1 MSRRGFFLAA
11 RLVGVGWYIALSI
24 ILGTVGGVWLD
35 RRLDTLPL
43 FTLVGVVVG
52 SAVAFYGVYRM
63 VVPLLNSDNDVN
75 KH

>member
-24 ILGTVGGVWLD
+24 ILGTMGGVWLD
-35 RRLDTLPL
+35 RRLETSF
-43 FTLVGVVVG
+43 FTLVGVAVG
-52 SAVAFYGVYRM
+52 SVVAFYGVYRM

>member
-35 RRLDTLPL
+35 RRLETLPL
-43 FTLVGVVVG
+43 FTLVGVALG
-52 SAVAFYGVYRM
+52 SVVAFYGVYRM